1 MTWEELL
8 SFIKKLDERFLKSQV
23 EIFDCRDGNTIT
35 DILVIKDCS
44 QDFVYDVDQPQLWI
58 YHETIENGK

>member
-8 SFIKKLDERFLKSQV
+8 LFIEKLDKRFLKSQV
-23 EIFDCRDGNTIT
+23 EIFDCKDGNTISE
-35 DILVIKDCS
+35 IIAIKDCS

-58 YHETIENGK
+58 HHEVIDDSK